1 MSILSIPCAL
11 RNLRLQRRKLAGS
24 ACQRF
29 IHLPDYVAAVE
40 QPNAIAWG
48 ALWQRLSHPINPH
61 YQGDICALSE

>member
-29 IHLPDYVAAVE
+29 IHLPDYRVAIE
-40 QPNAIAWG
+40 QPDALAWA
-48 ALWQRLSHPINPH
+48 ALWQRLPQPVNPLR
-61 YQGDICALSE
+61 GNLCA